1 MESLTLC
8 GNNKRARKLALSFF
22 KKIKKF
28 LIKLLTKLKKYVIIN
43 TEREKGRDTMI
54 NIRTLKKL
62 NNNDGLT
69 LKNGKVITY
78 KSGWQVATEGQE
90 TADIQEAM
98 MMIREYNGDCGVWYS
113 EGIYYI
119 DKSHRVNTKREAMEI
134 GRQCNQISVLC
145 WRTMGL
151 AYC

>member
-1 MESLTLC
+1 MT
-8 GNNKRARKLALSFF
+8 K
-22 KKIKKF
+22 
-28 LIKLLTKLKKYVIIN
+28 LTKCVIIN
-43 TEREKGRDTMI
+43 TERERGRETMI

-62 NNNDGLT
+62 TNNDGLT
-69 LKNGKVITY
+69 LKAGKVITY

-90 TADIQEAM
+90 TDNIQEAM
-98 MMIREYNGDCGVWYS
+98 MMIRAYNGNCGVWYS

-119 DKSHRVNTKREAMEI
+119 DKSHRVSTKREAMII
-134 GRQCNQISVLC
+134 GRQCNQISILN

>member
-1 MESLTLC
+1 MGVRVCNLHTPI
-8 GNNKRARKLALSFF
+8 
-22 KKIKKF
+22 KKIIKKY
-28 LIKLLTKLKKYVIIN
+28 LKKGLTNKGFCVIIN
-43 TEREKGRDTMI
+43 TERERGRDTMI

-62 NNNDGLT
+62 TNNDGLT

-90 TADIQEAM
+90 TDNIQEAM
-98 MMIREYNGDCGVWYS
+98 MMIRAYNGDCGVWYN

-119 DKSHRVNTKREAMEI
+119 DKSHRVSTKREAMII